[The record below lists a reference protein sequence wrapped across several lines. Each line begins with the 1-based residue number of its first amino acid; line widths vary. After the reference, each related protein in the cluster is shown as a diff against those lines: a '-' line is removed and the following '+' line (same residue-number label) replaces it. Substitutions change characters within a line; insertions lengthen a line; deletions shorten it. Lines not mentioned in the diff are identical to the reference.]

1 MFSSCACLSRSFIL
15 TTDVSGP
22 AIGYILGQLDSE
34 GKERVCAYNGRS
46 PTEAERKWCIS
57 EKECLAVLK
66 GIKTYH
72 VYLDKNSFKIYTDHM
87 ALKWPSTIK
96 QSTGRLARWSV
107 LIQGYDYEICLRK
120 GSKNTNADCFS
131 RREYPISE
139 SNLPDPEDCVPSV
152 ELNQLSDSVKC

>member
-1 MFSSCACLSRSFIL
+1 MAQPLQNLTKKMFLLPGKKNVKKLSTSSKKFMFSSCDCLSRSFIL

-22 AIGYILGQLDSE
+22 AIGYILSQLDSE

-72 VYLDKNSFKIYTDHM
+72 VYLDNNSFEIYTDHQ

-96 QSTGRLARWSV
+96 QSTG
-107 LIQGYDYEICLRK
+107 
-120 GSKNTNADCFS
+120 
-131 RREYPISE
+131 
-139 SNLPDPEDCVPSV
+139 
-152 ELNQLSDSVKC
+152 